1 MKICNRIDFLI
12 EEAKKECFNYIKRA
26 DFESLV
32 KQLSNN
38 NINDGKTYI
47 IIDYEDCIIKNKD
60 KINFYGTNQF
70 CNAVKKSKK

>member
-1 MKICNRIDFLI
+1 MKICNRNDFLI
-12 EEAKKECFNYIKRA
+12 EEAKKECFNYIKRE

-32 KQLSNN
+32 EQSSDS